1 MRHRRRPRLARLI
14 ALGAMVMALMGA
26 TSISTH
32 PSPGEL
38 VSNEE
43 LESLLA
49 PIALYPDGLLTQ
61 VLMASTYPLEVVE
74 ADRFVKR
81 NSELRGDALGK
92 AVAKKQW
99 DHSVQSLAAY
109 AKVLAMMS
117 DKLEWTERLGDA
129 VLEDQARV
137 MDTVQALR
145 RQAESTGNLQS
156 SEKQTVVHEKE
167 TIVIEP
173 AQKEVVYVVEYDP
186 AVVYG
191 AAWYA
196 ASRYYY
202 YERYYGRY
210 SYSLS
215 GSYSSYHVSASN
227 YGWARANW
235 HERSVSVDGR
245 GNGFASGSA
254 RAQGASAWQHDP
266 SHRGNVAYPTDAVRE
281 RFPAGK
287 ASPSGLQPLGAAGPA
302 PGGLDAGPG
311 QLPFGDRAMPG
322 PPSIPAGGL
331 SRLGSGGPPN
341 VGGGGPPGF
350 GGGGLPGFGAGLPG
364 PPPGP
369 PGPH

>member
-1 MRHRRRPRLARLI
+1 LI
-14 ALGAMVMALMGA
+14 ALGAIVIALMGA
-26 TSISTH
+26 TSTSTH
-32 PSPGEL
+32 RAADGPFSQ
-38 VSNEE
+38 EE

-74 ADRFVKR
+74 ADRFGQR
-81 NSELRGDALGK
+81 NSELRGDALDE
-92 AVAKKQW
+92 AVAKKKW
-99 DHSVQSLAAY
+99 DPSVQSLAAY
-109 AKVLAMMS
+109 PKVLAMMS
-117 DKLEWTERLGDA
+117 DKLEWTERLGNA

-137 MDTVQALR
+137 METVQRLR

-167 TIVIEP
+167 AIIIEP

-196 ASRYYY
+196 ASGYY

-210 SYSLS
+210 TYGVSV
-215 GSYSSYHVSASN
+215 SYSSYHVSTSH

-245 GNGFASGSA
+245 GNRVSSNSA

-266 SHRGNVAYPTDAVRE
+266 SHRGNVAYPTSAMRD
-281 RFPAGK
+281 RFLQGK
-287 ASPSGLQPLGAAGPA
+287 PSPNALQPPNGAQPPGTGRPA
-302 PGGLDAGPG
+302 PGSADAARAP
-311 QLPFGDRAMPG
+311 LPSFGDSAMHG
-322 PPSIPAGGL
+322 PASTPAGGPP
-331 SRLGSGGPPN
+331 RLGSGGPPSIGAGGPPGF
-341 VGGGGPPGF
+341 GGGGPPGF
-350 GGGGLPGFGAGLPG
+350 GGGLPG